1 MTNALPPTPQPV
13 SATLDCPSCSHVIT
27 YYDVT
32 GSWFYGCP
40 NCHTYFKYE
49 NEDPPE
55 ILMRFPEKALPGIL
69 PIGAEGYLGGQLL
82 RVVGYMHR
90 QEKGTNYDWREY
102 VLLLPNGT
110 YTQLAEYE
118 GHWTYIWP
126 IKGNFVEYSKGI
138 RAFYVD
144 ANERQYRLYNRYK
157 ADVLMAIGEFDWDV
171 LDEEKLNVSEY
182 INPPYL
188 LVGERNPKGIS
199 EWFAG
204 EHKSSEQIAT
214 AFGLKTTD
222 LPVKVGTGAVEPP
235 YSSEKWQAVLS
246 FTAIALA
253 MLLACQLLFM
263 AMKPRTVVLNTAYTA
278 LREPGTVAN
287 QFKPVITK
295 SFQIEGPAAVEI
307 DLSAE
312 IDNQW
317 VELPVSLVNEQTG
330 QSYEFT
336 KVIEYYHGTD
346 GGENWTEGSKT
357 DEAELSRIPTGPY
370 HLNLYPISEAAGEVR
385 GSVKVTQNPMMIG
398 NLLILALLLLIYP
411 TYLLIK
417 RATME
422 HSRWQNSD
430 YADEEP

>member
-1 MTNALPPTPQPV
+1 MTNVLPPTPQPV
-13 SATLDCPSCSHVIT
+13 SATLGCPSCSHQIT

-40 NCHTYFKYE
+40 NCHSYFKYE

-55 ILMRFPEKALPGIL
+55 ILKQFPTKTLPPIL
-69 PIGAEGYLGGQLL
+69 SIGAEGYLAGQLV

-102 VLLLPNGT
+102 MLLMPNGT

-126 IKGNFVEYSKGI
+126 IKGNFTEYSKGI

-144 ANERQYRLYNRYK
+144 AHERQYRLYNRYK
-157 ADVLMAIGEFDWDV
+157 ADLLAAIGEFNWNV

-188 LVGERNPKGIS
+188 LVGERNTKGHS
-199 EWFAG
+199 EWFVGA
-204 EHKSSEQIAT
+204 HKSREQIAT
-214 AFGLKTTD
+214 AFGVNPAD
-222 LPVKVGTGAVEPP
+222 LPEKVGTGAVEPP
-235 YSSEKWQAVLS
+235 YSHEKWQAVLS
-246 FTAIALA
+246 FTGLALT
-253 MLLACQLLFM
+253 MLVACQLLFL
-263 AMKPRTVVLNTAYTA
+263 AVKPRAVLLNTAYSA

-287 QFKPVITK
+287 QFKPVVTK
-295 SFQIEGPAAVEI
+295 SFQIEGPASLEI

-336 KVIEYYHGTD
+336 KVLEYYHGTD
-346 GGENWTEGSKT
+346 GGENWTEGGNSE
-357 DEAELSRIPTGPY
+357 EAELGRIPSGQY
-370 HLNLYPISEAAGEVR
+370 HLNLYPFSEKVGELR
-385 GSVKVTQNPMMIG
+385 GSVKVTQNPMMLG
-398 NLLILALLLLIYP
+398 NMLLMVLLLMIYP
-411 TYLLIK
+411 AYLLMK
-417 RATME
+417 RSIME

-430 YADEEP
+430 YADEES